1 MFREEFSNVISV
13 GRGKIDL
20 LNNSKGRY
28 LVYAMLAGLYVSF
41 GIMLAFT
48 IGGILDSA
56 NSPSTKIIMG
66 ASFGVALSL
75 VVFAGSELFTGNN
88 FVMTIGMLN
97 KKVTFKECGKVWG
110 LAYAGNFL
118 GSIIAALGFIGAGLT
133 TGSVSDFM
141 IKTAEIKI
149 SLLPEQ
155 LFIRGIFCNILVCLA
170 VWCTFRLKTETS
182 KLIMIFWCLFAF
194 VTSGFEHS
202 IANMSLLV
210 IGVILTKGATITVA
224 GSLYNL
230 FFVTLGNILG
240 GVLLG
245 VTYYYIS
252 NKKVENKKLVHIQ
265 K

>member
-1 MFREEFSNVISV
+1 
-13 GRGKIDL
+13 
-20 LNNSKGRY
+20 
-28 LVYAMLAGLYVSF
+28 
-41 GIMLAFT
+41 
-48 IGGILDSA
+48 
-56 NSPSTKIIMG
+56 
-66 ASFGVALSL
+66 
-75 VVFAGSELFTGNN
+75 
-88 FVMTIGMLN
+88 
-97 KKVTFKECGKVWG
+97 
-110 LAYAGNFL
+110 
-118 GSIIAALGFIGAGLT
+118 
-133 TGSVSDFM
+133 M

-149 SLLPEQ
+149 SLPPEQ

-245 VTYYYIS
+245 VTYHYIA

>member
-1 MFREEFSNVISV
+1 
-13 GRGKIDL
+13 
-20 LNNSKGRY
+20 
-28 LVYAMLAGLYVSF
+28 
-41 GIMLAFT
+41 
-48 IGGILDSA
+48 
-56 NSPSTKIIMG
+56 
-66 ASFGVALSL
+66 
-75 VVFAGSELFTGNN
+75 
-88 FVMTIGMLN
+88 
-97 KKVTFKECGKVWG
+97 
-110 LAYAGNFL
+110 
-118 GSIIAALGFIGAGLT
+118 
-133 TGSVSDFM
+133 
-141 IKTAEIKI
+141 
-149 SLLPEQ
+149 
-155 LFIRGIFCNILVCLA
+155 
-170 VWCTFRLKTETS
+170 
-182 KLIMIFWCLFAF
+182 MIFWCLFAF

>member
-1 MFREEFSNVISV
+1 
-13 GRGKIDL
+13 
-20 LNNSKGRY
+20 
-28 LVYAMLAGLYVSF
+28 
-41 GIMLAFT
+41 
-48 IGGILDSA
+48 
-56 NSPSTKIIMG
+56 
-66 ASFGVALSL
+66 
-75 VVFAGSELFTGNN
+75 
-88 FVMTIGMLN
+88 
-97 KKVTFKECGKVWG
+97 
-110 LAYAGNFL
+110 
-118 GSIIAALGFIGAGLT
+118 
-133 TGSVSDFM
+133 M

-149 SLLPEQ
+149 SLPPEQ

-210 IGVILTKGATITVA
+210 IGATITVA

-245 VTYYYIS
+245 VTYHYIS